1 MAEADAAKRGLFGRF
16 RQRLSK
22 SRAGFA
28 EPIKQ
33 VFRQARE
40 ITDDTWDELEA
51 LLIQSDMGAPLALEL
66 VGHMR
71 ERARAEKLT
80 DLTQLYTRMEDELI
94 ARLRD
99 VEDFHDELHFD
110 RLEASRADRPEG
122 APHVTLVIG
131 VNGAGKT
138 TTIGKLANA
147 WSAAGRGVVVAAA
160 DTFRAAALEQLEVWC
175 ERAGVPIVKTQMGGD
190 PAAVC
195 FDAWASAQARGAADL
210 IIDTAGR
217 LQTKVNLMEE
227 LKKIGRVLQKRDPT
241 APHDVWLVI
250 DATTGQNGLSQAKL
264 FTEALGVTG
273 IILTKLDGTAK
284 GGIVL
289 GIQRELSVPVR
300 YVGLG
305 EGIDDLQP
313 FDPETYVRALF
324 QDEDLYLE
332 ADAEPPADA

>member
-1 MAEADAAKRGLFGRF
+1 MADETAAPRRGLFTRF
-16 RQRLSK
+16 RTGLTR
-22 SRAGFA
+22 SRAGIA
-28 EPIKQ
+28 EPVRQ
-33 VFRQARE
+33 VFRQARV

-66 VGHMR
+66 VGFLR
-71 ERARAEKLT
+71 DCVRAEKLT

-94 ARLRD
+94 ARVRD
-99 VEDFHDELHFD
+99 AEDFHDEQHFD
-110 RLEASRADRPEG
+110 RLDVARGQQPAG
-122 APHVTLVIG
+122 APHVTLVAG

-138 TTIGKLANA
+138 TTIGKLASA
-147 WSAAGRGVVVAAA
+147 WSQAGRSVVVAAA

-175 ERAGVPIVKTQMGGD
+175 ERAGVPIVRQQRGGD

-195 FDAWASAQARGAADL
+195 FDAWASAQARGADEL

-227 LKKIGRVLQKRDPT
+227 LKKIVRVLQKQDPT

-250 DATTGQNGLSQAKL
+250 DATTGQNGISQAKL

-289 GIQRELSVPVR
+289 GIQRELSIPVR

-305 EGIDDLQP
+305 ENIDDLQP
-313 FDPETYVRALF
+313 FDPEVFVRALF
-324 QDEDLYLE
+324 EDDDLGH
-332 ADAEPPADA
+332 P